1 MSHSSQP
8 HHWEREREREYNTL
22 CCIYIWLTQIIGGYL
37 HMITVCLEDKPIS
50 VLVSLSISEMMA
62 EE

>member
-8 HHWEREREREYNTL
+8 HHFGEGERERTH
-22 CCIYIWLTQIIGGYL
+22 CIMWLKCYL
-37 HMITVCLEDKPIS
+37 HMITVCLEGKPIS
-50 VLVSLSISEMMA
+50 VLVSLSISGMIA